1 MSNNLVINF
10 YKEQIKKVF
19 KHVKDNDKQIE
30 YLKNYIIILEEFIKK
45 KIEEKKI
52 EEDEFKLLNMDINTY
67 NNYNYND
74 LENDPFILSIINF
87 LE

>member
-1 MSNNLVINF
+1 M
-10 YKEQIKKVF
+10 
-19 KHVKDNDKQIE
+19 
-30 YLKNYIIILEEFIKK
+30 EEFIKK